1 MTSLSQSRWMS
12 SKWCPPE
19 LPAWPMKILLN
30 DSSVLLNLL
39 ATNRFSEIAMRTG
52 WQFAICPAVLAEVNE
67 LRDEHTG
74 ELVAVDL
81 SPHISSGLLQVL
93 ELSGDEEQTFY
104 VEQSIVVDDG
114 EAMSIAI
121 AAHRHLE
128 LAIDDKQAAN
138 HTRRTFPEIR
148 LWSTP
153 EILKHWSEVGS
164 VAVGVLRE
172 AIKLI
177 ETRSRYFPAK
187 SHPLAA
193 WWRNEGGA
201 G

>member
-1 MTSLSQSRWMS
+1 M
-12 SKWCPPE
+12 E
-19 LPAWPMKILLN
+19 ILLN

-39 ATNRFSEIAMRTG
+39 AADCLASISAATG
-52 WQFAICPAVLAEVNE
+52 WQFAICPAVRDEAKK
-67 LRDEHTG
+67 LRDAHTG
-74 ELVAVDL
+74 EMLDVDL
-81 SPHISSGLLQVL
+81 APLIASGLLQVL
-93 ELSGDEEQTFY
+93 ELSGDEEQTLY

-138 HTRRTFPEIR
+138 HTHRTFPEIR

-153 EILKHWSEVGS
+153 EILKHWSDVGS
-164 VAVGVLRE
+164 VGAAVLRE

-193 WWRNEGGA
+193 WWRIASDA

>member
-1 MTSLSQSRWMS
+1 
-12 SKWCPPE
+12 
-19 LPAWPMKILLN
+19 MKVLLN

-39 ATNRFSEIAMRTG
+39 AAECLASIAEVTG
-52 WQFAICPAVLAEVNE
+52 WQFAICPAVCDEVKE
-67 LRDEHTG
+67 LPDTHTG
-74 ELVAVDL
+74 EMVDVDL
-81 SPHISSGLLQVL
+81 APLIASGLLQML
-93 ELSGDEEQTFY
+93 ELSGDEEQTLY

-121 AAHRHLE
+121 AASRHLD

-153 EILKHWSEVGS
+153 DILQQWAELGRVDAS
-164 VAVGVLRE
+164 VLRE
-172 AIKLI
+172 AIRLI
-177 ETRSRYFPAK
+177 EIRARYFPPK
-187 SHPLAA
+187 SHALAA
-193 WWRNEGGA
+193 WWQMMKA